1 MRKAITT
8 LVRVRSWQLQD
19 TRRRLGEAVREIEA
33 IDDQRRALHAEIAA
47 EQACAR
53 AGPLEAGISYAAY
66 AEAAHARGRRIAGAL
81 DQAKEKERALRAEL
95 EDAFGELK
103 RVELFAE
110 GCTARETAERKARDG
125 VLLDEMAVG
134 GFVRRT
140 RARDAG

>member
-19 TRRRLGEAVREIEA
+19 TRRRLGEAVRAVETIC
-33 IDDQRRALHAEIAA
+33 DQHRALHAEIAA
-47 EQACAR
+47 EQACAQ
-53 AGPLEAGISYAAY
+53 AGPLEAGRTYAAY
-66 AEAAHARGRRIAGAL
+66 AEAAHARGQRISGAL

-110 GCTARETAERKARDG
+110 TCTARETAERKARDG

-140 RARDAG
+140 RTGEPG